1 MMYASGALDE
11 ISYALDELNADGIA
25 LTSSYG
31 EGVNA
36 RKLHR
41 SEQLDLTNM

>member
-1 MMYASGALDE
+1 VTAPVASGALDE

-31 EGVNA
+31 EGANA
-36 RKLHR
+36 SELHPE
-41 SEQLDLTNM
+41 EQLDPD